1 MSRRSF
7 SALIVGFA
15 LVLAA
20 CSSSGSSPAASTA
33 ASAAVPTAEASTPVS
48 AAPSSG
54 GSPAAGACTETKAA
68 GAVAVSIKDFEF
80 APPAISAKVGQVVA
94 FSNKG
99 FEPHNATLDAGGCAT
114 STLQSG
120 NSDGLVF
127 TAAGTYPFH
136 CTVHTQM
143 HGTITVTG

>member
-1 MSRRSF
+1 MSRRSL
-7 SALIVGFA
+7 SALIAGLA

-33 ASAAVPTAEASTPVS
+33 ASAAVPSTAVS
-48 AAPSSG
+48 AAPSSA
-54 GSPAAGACTETKAA
+54 GSPAAAACKETKDT

-80 APPAISAKVGQVVA
+80 NPAAISAKVGQVIA
-94 FSNKG
+94 FSNTG
-99 FEPHNATLDAGGCAT
+99 FEPHNATIDAGGCAT
-114 STLQSG
+114 ATLQT
-120 NSDGLVF
+120 NNTDGLVF